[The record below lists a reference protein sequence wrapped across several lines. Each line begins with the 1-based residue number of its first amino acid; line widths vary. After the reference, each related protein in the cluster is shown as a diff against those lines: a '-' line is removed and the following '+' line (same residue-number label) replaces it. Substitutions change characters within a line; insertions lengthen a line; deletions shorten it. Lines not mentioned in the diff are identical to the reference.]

1 MPDKVI
7 EMLRAKYLVS
17 PIRYEGLQRIEELE
31 YPEDSLKEAILN
43 AVAHKDYTGVN
54 HKSRYFCYALLE
66 TGLFRSLYLF
76 GLLMSFKYIHYFNSI
91 LLRIN
96 PINNFISLMK

>member
-31 YPEDSLKEAILN
+31 YPEDSLREAILN
-43 AVAHKDYTGVN
+43 AIVHKDYTGAHIQLSVYDDKLILWN
-54 HKSRYFCYALLE
+54 EGRLPAGMTIEKLKDKHPSKPPNKNIANIF
-66 TGLFRSLYLF
+66 
-76 GLLMSFKYIHYFNSI
+76 FKA
-91 LLRIN
+91 
-96 PINNFISLMK
+96 